1 MPFDSIAV
9 IRWEL
14 VVEVVVT
21 LTKSNESGDDVISWR
36 VTVVEWLITEPVCQ
50 RVDTEGS
57 LLNKENSED
66 SSVDE
71 TSLPV
76 SPSETTDEAGEDHSH
91 EDDGLDVVAML
102 PDNDR
107 VIVQVG

>member
-71 TSLPV
+71 TSHPV
-76 SPSETTDEAGEDHSH
+76 SPSEASDKARENHAH
-91 EDDGLDVVAML
+91 EDDGLDVVSVL
-102 PDNDR
+102 PDDDW
-107 VIVQVG
+107 VIVQI